1 MADELIDTD
10 EESIVVQEA
19 STRNIRNYRNLIQAA
34 QGRVFESDDE
44 EHEDAP
50 TLQSNPEV
58 IEILSNTEDEDEAE
72 VVEDEDEEVE
82 DGVNKEDLRDEFVK
96 SGKIK
101 SQKQMFV
108 TKDSTM
114 KDSTMNHEENRK
126 EENTN
131 HEEKFLTNSNHNQD
145 RRHVVP
151 TRKPTYN
158 HLLGEKIEG
167 DRKSGIKH
175 IQGSNRTSPSTEALK
190 SMAKKKKGVNQ
201 DEDVDEI
208 ISIFSDSSGFSIS
221 SSEGSKAKHK
231 RSNTNINTNTSSDDT
246 YFGFEK
252 ILVATDILVA
262 TNITCERMFMNSN
275 DYFPTMHAIQSE
287 WGPHVR
293 EFNKETEANAWK
305 MKGVARAP
313 PPPPPPRLVAIKED
327 NPNNGR

>member
-19 STRNIRNYRNLIQAA
+19 STRIRNYRNLIQAA
-34 QGRVFESDDE
+34 QGRAFESDDE

-96 SGKIK
+96 SGKIQ

-231 RSNTNINTNTSSDDT
+231 RSNT

-252 ILVATDILVA
+252 ILVANDSTDI
-262 TNITCERMFMNSN
+262 TSERMFMNSN
-275 DYFPTMHAIQSE
+275 DFFSAIHAIQSE
-287 WGPHVR
+287 WGSHVR
-293 EFNKETEANAWK
+293 EFNKEMEANAWK
-305 MKGVARAP
+305 MEITTTVGVARAP
-313 PPPPPPRLVAIKED
+313 PPPQPSPPQPSRLVAIKED

>member
-34 QGRVFESDDE
+34 QGRAFESDDDE

-50 TLQSNPEV
+50 PSRRSNPEV
-58 IEILSNTEDEDEAE
+58 IEILSNTEDEDEDE
-72 VVEDEDEEVE
+72 VVEDEEVEEEE
-82 DGVNKEDLRDEFVK
+82 DGVNKKDLRDEFVK
-96 SGKIK
+96 SGKIQ

-131 HEEKFLTNSNHNQD
+131 HEEKFLTNSNHNKD
-145 RRHVVP
+145 RRHIVP

-190 SMAKKKKGVNQ
+190 SKAKKKKGVNQ
-201 DEDVDEI
+201 DDDVDEI

-231 RSNTNINTNTSSDDT
+231 RSNT

-252 ILVATDILVA
+252 ILVANDSTDI
-262 TNITCERMFMNSN
+262 TSERMFMNSN
-275 DYFPTMHAIQSE
+275 DFFSAIHAIQSK
-287 WGPHVR
+287 WGSHVR
-293 EFNKETEANAWK
+293 EFNKEMEANAWK
-305 MKGVARAP
+305 MEITTTVGVARAAP
-313 PPPPPPRLVAIKED
+313 PPQPSPPQPSRLVAIKED